1 MEENLE
7 TKIYFHFQGLLDLYK
22 QGNDL
27 LYKLKPKV
35 VEPDQIK
42 NADSEEKVVFDI
54 IKEAGNMGIWIR
66 DIRTQS
72 NLLMTQLN
80 KILKS
85 LEGKKLIKAVK
96 SVSVRQSFI
105 YENSTNS
112 TMLSD

>member
-1 MEENLE
+1 M
-7 TKIYFHFQGLLDLYK
+7 DLYK

-35 VEPDQIK
+35 VEPDQMK
-42 NADSEEKVVFDI
+42 SADSEEKVVYNI

-66 DIRTQS
+66 DIRVQS
-72 NLLMTQLN
+72 NLLIAQLN

-96 SVSVRQSFI
+96 SVSV
-105 YENSTNS
+105 STN
-112 TMLSD
+112 TFTLLNLSVVMIVSVIKIFKY